1 MTLIDLFQELETPLS
16 LSLQNQVTSYAK
28 RNLVKVN
35 VYIRDPYVSKFV
47 TEEKITRISFAGTV
61 GGILGLFMGQ
71 WPKEFPV

>member
-1 MTLIDLFQELETPLS
+1 LS
-16 LSLQNQVTSYAK
+16 ASLRDQVTSYAT

-35 VYIRDPYVSKFV
+35 VYIRDPYVSKYV

-71 WPKEFPV
+71 

>member
-1 MTLIDLFQELETPLS
+1 MMVSHLFQELETPLS

-35 VYIRDPYVSKFV
+35 VYIRDPYVSKYV

-61 GGILGLFMGQ
+61 GGILGLFLGQ
-71 WPKEFPV
+71 WQK